1 MKKVLG
7 MLLVMMLVMSMVLV
21 GCAPKQEA
29 APAAPADQGQEDAAN
44 SNEALSGDTEEPL
57 DTSGD
62 EGGYTIGVVTKIAG
76 NPFYD
81 ACLKGLEEAAAENG
95 DTVIMQGPSDA
106 TAELQIELINNF
118 IAQKVDCI
126 LVAANDPDALA
137 PSLKK
142 AVDKGIVVVSFDSD
156 VAADAR
162 TVFVNPAD
170 PRQTAI
176 SQVKG
181 AKALTG
187 GEGKIAILSAAA
199 TATNQNAWI
208 EFMKEELEKD
218 EYAGLEL
225 VTVVYGDDKADKSY
239 QEANGLF
246 KSYSDLKCIISPTSV
261 GIVAT
266 GKAIT
271 DAGLIGEVY
280 LTGLGLPS
288 EMAEYIE
295 NGAAPAVY
303 LWNPVLLGYVSQHV
317 AHAVLAGDLTGE
329 VGEEV
334 SVGNEGTRSVTENA
348 AGTNEII
355 LGDLFEFN
363 QENISE
369 WKSVF

>member
-1 MKKVLG
+1 MKKVLLV
-7 MLLVMMLVMSMVLV
+7 LLSLTLVVSGLFA
-21 GCAPKQEA
+21 GCAPKDA
-29 APAAPADQGQEDAAN
+29 APEESADKSPEAVEPVEDDK
-44 SNEALSGDTEEPL
+44 GT
-57 DTSGD
+57 D
-62 EGGYTIGVVTKIAG
+62 EGSDQTAKSGYTIGVVTKIAG
-76 NPFYD
+76 NPFYE
-81 ACLKGLEEAAAENG
+81 ACLQGLEKAAEENG

-126 LVAANDPDALA
+126 LVAANDPNALA

-142 AVDKGIVVVSFDSD
+142 AADKGIKVVSFDSD
-156 VAADAR
+156 VAPDAR

-181 AKALTG
+181 AATMTG

-246 KSYSDLKCIISPTSV
+246 KSYDDLKCIISPTSV

-271 DAGLIGEVY
+271 DAGLTDQVY

-303 LWNPVLLGYVSQHV
+303 LWNPVLLGYVSEYV
-317 AHAVLAGDLTGE
+317 AHAVLAGDITGA
-329 VGEEV
+329 VGDAV
-334 SVGNEGTRSVTENA
+334 SVGTEGDREVTAND
-348 AGTNEII
+348 AGANEII
-355 LGDLFEFN
+355 LGELFEFN
-363 QENISE
+363 KENIAE
-369 WKSVF
+369 WKTVF

>member
-1 MKKVLG
+1 MKKVLLV
-7 MLLVMMLVMSMVLV
+7 LLSLTLAV
-21 GCAPKQEA
+21 GLFAGCSDTADKQ
-29 APAAPADQGQEDAAN
+29 PADDVDQPSDAG
-44 SNEALSGDTEEPL
+44 SDVEEPSGDGEGTEPEK
-57 DTSGD
+57 S
-62 EGGYTIGVVTKIAG
+62 GYTIGVVTKIAG
-76 NPFYD
+76 NPFYE
-81 ACLKGLEEAAAENG
+81 ACLEGLEKAAAENG
-95 DTVIMQGPSDA
+95 DTVIMRGPSDA
-106 TAELQIELINNF
+106 TAELQIEIINNF

-126 LVAANDPDALA
+126 LVAANDPEALA

-142 AVDKGIVVVSFDSD
+142 AADNGIKVVSFDSD

-162 TVFVNPAD
+162 TVFINPAD

-181 AKALTG
+181 AAAMTG

-208 EFMKEELEKD
+208 EFMKEELEKE

-246 KSYSDLKCIISPTSV
+246 KSYEDLKCIISPTSV

-271 DAGLIGEVY
+271 DAGLVDQVY

-303 LWNPVLLGYVSQHV
+303 LWNPVLLGYVSEYV
-317 AHAVLAGDLTGE
+317 AHAVLAGDITGA
-329 VGEEV
+329 VGDTV
-334 SVGNEGTRSVTENA
+334 YVGNEGEREVTQND
-348 AGTNEII
+348 AGINEVI
-355 LGDLFEFN
+355 LGELFEFN
-363 QENISE
+363 QDNIAD